1 MILRSA
7 ASGQLDKVAQG
18 HGTDLK
24 IVYCRCMKNET
35 ETMTE
40 PKCIAVIGGDY
51 LDGHYEGEC
60 FDSLR
65 LFDCQSTADAYK
77 EEIKDEFEYVLMKVI
92 TISQYSAMMGGT
104 IG

>member
-1 MILRSA
+1 M
-7 ASGQLDKVAQG
+7 
-18 HGTDLK
+18 
-24 IVYCRCMKNET
+24 NN

-51 LDGHYEGEC
+51 LDGHYEGEF

-77 EEIKDEFEYVLMKVI
+77 EEYEDDKKFDVEKYIEGNTDY
-92 TISQYSAMMGGT
+92 
-104 IG
+104 

>member
-1 MILRSA
+1 MDGWTNRPLP
-7 ASGQLDKVAQG
+7 LDFCF
-18 HGTDLK
+18 HLCHTNS
-24 IVYCRCMKNET
+24 MNNET